1 MLKLIGEDKEC
12 KNILMDGTD
21 NFGLIF
27 GTCIRPKDSKFP
39 NFSVGNISI
48 YLPSK
53 IFDKIVDMLGEEY
66 RKNVRKDVTD
76 AEMLK
81 IDDRI
86 TFVKNED
93 RVQAVM

>member
-1 MLKLIGEDKEC
+1 MLKLIGEDKDC
-12 KNILMDGTD
+12 KNILMKGTD

-27 GTCIRPKDSKFP
+27 GTCLRPKDSKFP
-39 NFSVGNISI
+39 NFSVGNIDI

-93 RVQAVM
+93 RVQAAI

>member
-1 MLKLIGEDKEC
+1 
-12 KNILMDGTD
+12 
-21 NFGLIF
+21 
-27 GTCIRPKDSKFP
+27 
-39 NFSVGNISI
+39 
-48 YLPSK
+48 
-53 IFDKIVDMLGEEY
+53 MLGEEY

-93 RVQAVM
+93 RVQAVI

>member
-12 KNILMDGTD
+12 KNILMEGTD

-27 GTCIRPKDSKFP
+27 GTCLRPKDSKFP
-39 NFSVGNISI
+39 NFSVGNIDI

-53 IFDKIVDMLGEEY
+53 IFDKVVDMLGEEY
-66 RKNVRKDVTD
+66 RKNIRKDVTN

-93 RVQAVM
+93 RV